1 MAVKKGNSV
10 DMVNGSLWGKILK
23 FSALYMLTALLQELY
38 SAADVMVVGNFAGD
52 AALAGVGTC
61 TVIVNFFINF
71 ILGLSAGATIVLGQ
85 AIGAKNKEEIS
96 KVTHTSIATA
106 IVCGFAV
113 TLICQV
119 FYRQLLNMIDVPE
132 NIFPEASSYLR
143 VVSLGFIPSLV
154 YNFGA
159 SILRA
164 KGDTKRALYI
174 VTASGIINV
183 LLNLFFVCVVK
194 MTASGVALAT
204 IISQIFTAVAILYIL
219 CREDDE
225 TRLRLKDIRIHKS
238 QFLRVLRFGLPSGIQ
253 SSVYSASGMIVQA
266 SVNSFGK
273 AAIAASSAVTSI
285 TNFYNV
291 MVNSLYQASMVFTSQ
306 NFGAGKFNRIK
317 KTIFVC
323 MTYVVCLG
331 ILQSIVTYF
340 LGESL
345 ISLYVDKDPEVLA
358 WGIRKLNTIG
368 YTYALLGFM
377 NIMSGALRGM
387 GASFVNMVTSIVGVC
402 GIRIMWIMTV
412 FKAAGTFESLFLCF
426 PVSWFGTMILHVI
439 MFAVVFRKQKAH
451 YHIPE

>member
-1 MAVKKGNSV
+1 MATEKNSI

-23 FSALYMLTALLQELY
+23 FSLLYMVTALLQELY
-38 SAADVMVVGNFAGD
+38 SAADVLVVGRFAGD

-85 AIGAKNKEEIS
+85 AIGAKNGEEIS

-106 IVCGFAV
+106 IVCGLFV
-113 TLICQV
+113 TLICQF
-119 FYRQLLNMIDVPE
+119 FYSFLLGMIDVPE
-132 NIFPEASSYLR
+132 DIFPEASSYLR
-143 VVSLGFIPSLV
+143 IVSLGFIPSLV

-174 VTASGIINV
+174 VMASGIINV
-183 LLNLFFVCVVK
+183 LLNLFFVCVLK
-194 MTASGVALAT
+194 MTASGVAVAT
-204 IISQIFTAVAILYIL
+204 VISQIFTAVSILYLL
-219 CREDDE
+219 CREKDE
-225 TRLRLKDIRIHKS
+225 TRLVLKNIRIHRTA
-238 QFLRVLRFGLPSGIQ
+238 FLRVLRFGLPSGIQ

-306 NFGAGKFNRIK
+306 NFGARKFERIK

-323 MTYVVCLG
+323 MTYVVCIG
-331 ILQSIVTYF
+331 ILQSFVTYF
-340 LGESL
+340 FGESL
-345 ISLYVDKDPEVLA
+345 VSLYVKGDPEVLG
-358 WGIRKLNTIG
+358 WGVRKFNTIG

-387 GASFVNMVTSIVGVC
+387 GASFINMVTSIVGVC
-402 GIRIMWIMTV
+402 GIRIVWIMTV
-412 FKAAGTFESLFLCF
+412 FKTVGTIESLFLCY
-426 PVSWFGTMILHVI
+426 PVSWVGTMLLHVTMI
-439 MFAVVFRKQKAH
+439 VFVFRKNKAEFSPGH
-451 YHIPE
+451 T

>member
-1 MAVKKGNSV
+1 MAVTKSNSV

-85 AIGAKNKEEIS
+85 AIGAKNEEEIS

-106 IVCGFAV
+106 VVCGFFV

-119 FYRQLLNMIDVPE
+119 FYRQLLGMIDVPE
-132 NIFPEASSYLR
+132 DIFPEASSYLR
-143 VVSLGFIPSLV
+143 IVSIGFIPSLL

-194 MTASGVALAT
+194 MTASGVAVAT
-204 IISQIFTAVAILYIL
+204 VISQIFTAVSILYIL
-219 CREDDE
+219 YKENDE
-225 TRLRLKDIRIHKS
+225 TRLILKNIRIYKV
-238 QFLRVLRFGLPSGIQ
+238 QFLRILRFGLPSGIQ

-266 SVNSFGK
+266 SVNGFGK

-285 TNFYNV
+285 TSFYNV

-306 NFGAGKFNRIK
+306 NFGAAKFNRIK

-331 ILQSIVTYF
+331 IIQSFVTYF
-340 LGESL
+340 FGESL
-345 ISLYVDKDPEVLA
+345 IGLYVGDDVQVLG
-358 WGIRKLNTIG
+358 WGLRKLNTIG

-387 GASFVNMVTSIVGVC
+387 GASFVNMITSIVGVC
-402 GIRIMWIMTV
+402 GIRIVWIMTV
-412 FKAAGTFESLFLCF
+412 FKSVGTIEALFLCY
-426 PVSWFGTMILHVI
+426 PVSWVGTMCLHII
-439 MFAVVFRKQKAH
+439 MFVIVFRTEKRKH
-451 YHIPE
+451 PVSV

>member
-1 MAVKKGNSV
+1 MAVTKSNSV

-38 SAADVMVVGNFAGD
+38 SAADVIIVGNFAGD

-85 AIGAKNKEEIS
+85 AIGARNKEEIS

-132 NIFPEASSYLR
+132 NIFSEASSYLR

-174 VTASGIINV
+174 VTASGVINV

-204 IISQIFTAVAILYIL
+204 VMSQIFTAVSILYIL
-219 CREDDE
+219 CKEDDE
-225 TRLRLKDIRIHKS
+225 TKLSLKDIRIHKA
-238 QFLRVLRFGLPSGIQ
+238 QFLSVLRYGLPSGIQ
-253 SSVYSASGMIVQA
+253 SSVYAASGMIVQA

-273 AAIAASSAVTSI
+273 AAIAASSAVTSL
-285 TNFYNV
+285 TSFYNV

-306 NFGAGKFNRIK
+306 NFGAAKFDRIK
-317 KTIFVC
+317 KTIFIC

-331 ILQSIVTYF
+331 VFQSFVTYF
-340 LGESL
+340 FGESL
-345 ISLYVDKDPEVLA
+345 ISMYVHSDAEVLG
-358 WGIRKLNTIG
+358 WGMRKLNTIG
-368 YTYALLGFM
+368 YTYAILGFM
-377 NIMSGALRGM
+377 NIMSGVLRGM
-387 GASFVNMVTSIVGVC
+387 GASVVNMITSIVGVC

-412 FKAAGTFESLFLCF
+412 FKTVGTIESLYLCY
-426 PVSWFGTMILHVI
+426 PVSWTGTMLLHVI
-439 MFAVVFRKQKAH
+439 MFTIVFRKHKAH
-451 YHIPE
+451 HHIPE